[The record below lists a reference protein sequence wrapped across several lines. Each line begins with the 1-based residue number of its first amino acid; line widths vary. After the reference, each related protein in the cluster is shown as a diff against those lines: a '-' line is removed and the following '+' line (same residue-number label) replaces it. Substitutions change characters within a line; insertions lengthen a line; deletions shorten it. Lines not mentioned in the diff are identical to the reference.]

1 MKTEKAEEEQP
12 CTHTHNRNGMTKYE
26 PEGRKES
33 LCWCCYS
40 TDLLLTGCGFVAL
53 AALDIMSQLQDEEV
67 G

>member
-12 CTHTHNRNGMTKYE
+12 YTQHRNGMTKYA